1 MSTVETLILRRATE
15 VRLYRLVVP
24 RECLGLL
31 GEPEFAAQTS
41 LERRVGI
48 SENALFTYGLLDDLA
63 LEF

>member
-1 MSTVETLILRRATE
+1 MAAGTTLILCRTTE
-15 VRLYRLVVP
+15 VRLNRLVVP

-48 SENALFTYGLLDDLA
+48 SENTLFTSGLLDDLA
-63 LEF
+63 LQL